1 MMTMTSSRWI
11 RRPFSLHLIE
21 ESDLAYCLHTIFQ
34 NQHIAPGVMMGLRT
48 VNDPIP
54 EGERAFILASTKK
67 ALMEGDTPVKIR
79 NFSSKKPKEVTA
91 NGQ

>member
-1 MMTMTSSRWI
+1 M
-11 RRPFSLHLIE
+11 IE

-34 NQHIAPGVMMGLRT
+34 NQHIAPGVLMGLRT

-67 ALMEGDTPVKIR
+67 ALTEGDTPVKIR
-79 NFSSKKPKEVTA
+79 NFSPKTPKEVTA
-91 NGQ
+91 DGQ

>member
-1 MMTMTSSRWI
+1 
-11 RRPFSLHLIE
+11 
-21 ESDLAYCLHTIFQ
+21 
-34 NQHIAPGVMMGLRT
+34 MGLRT

-79 NFSSKKPKEVTA
+79 NFSSKKPEEVAA
-91 NGQ
+91 NGA